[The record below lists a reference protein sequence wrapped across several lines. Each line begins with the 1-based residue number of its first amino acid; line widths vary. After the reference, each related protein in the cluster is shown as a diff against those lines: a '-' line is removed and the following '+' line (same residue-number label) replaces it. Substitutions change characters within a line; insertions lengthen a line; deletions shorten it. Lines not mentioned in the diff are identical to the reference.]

1 MTPEEAGPGPD
12 GGSPP
17 ATDPRERLAGAL
29 RRITDLAVG
38 RPIDDAELAAAAGEA
53 EALAD
58 RLARVAGEGRRQL
71 VLPGRAA
78 AGARLPPGQPG
89 HRRGQPDRPAGRG
102 VVGDHRRGPPEPG
115 AAGSPSASPTRAP
128 PGLVHG
134 GVLAMVCD
142 DMLGAANMMAGEP
155 GVTAMLT
162 VRYRK
167 PVPVATELT
176 LEARLVERSGRKI
189 TTWGGI
195 LLDGEVLAEGEGL
208 FIAMKAERMLERHRR
223 PAAAPGPA

>member
-1 MTPEEAGPGPD
+1 VRAGPVGAGPAD
-12 GGSPP
+12 GAESS
-17 ATDPRERLAGAL
+17 DPRERLARAV
-29 RRITDLAVG
+29 RRVTDLAVG
-38 RPIDDAELAAAAGEA
+38 RPIDDAELAAAAA
-53 EALAD
+53 EVERLAD
-58 RLARVAGEGRRQL
+58 RLAAAAGEGRRQL
-71 VLPGRAA
+71 VVPGRQARVRDFLPASPVIGAA
-78 AGARLPPGQPG
+78 NPIAPPAEVWSVTTEDG
-89 HRRGQPDRPAGRG
+89 RRELAGRVTFG
-102 VVGDHRRGPPEPG
+102 FAYEG
-115 AAGSPSASPTRAP
+115 A

-176 LEARLVERSGRKI
+176 LQARLVERSGRKI

-195 LLDGEVLAEGEGL
+195 LVDGEVLAEGEGL
-208 FIAMKAERMLERHRR
+208 FIAMKAERMLNVTGDAD
-223 PAAAPGPA
+223 PAPGPE